1 LLERLNYGRETA
13 SHTFYPLGKTLV
25 AELAILRLKRI
36 QPKGICVYIAPI
48 KALAGE
54 RMKDWRKRFGSPP
67 LSWNVLELSGDTH
80 HDQTTLERADVR
92 LTF

>member
-13 SHTFYPLGKTLV
+13 SHTFYSLGKTLV

-80 HDQTTLERADVR
+80 HDQTTLERADVS

>member
-1 LLERLNYGRETA
+1 M
-13 SHTFYPLGKTLV
+13 V

-36 QPKGICVYIAPI
+36 RPNCICVYIAPL

-80 HDQTTLERADVR
+80 HDQMTLERADVSF
-92 LTF
+92 TCFHICCVT